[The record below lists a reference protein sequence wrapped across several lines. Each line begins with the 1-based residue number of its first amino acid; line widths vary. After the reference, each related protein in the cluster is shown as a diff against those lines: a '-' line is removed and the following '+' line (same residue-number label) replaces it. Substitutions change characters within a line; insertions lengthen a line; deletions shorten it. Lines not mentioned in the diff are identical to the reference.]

1 MTDTMLRQFITGGLV
16 RAVLIAAMLAGVTA
30 CGIKGPLRPAPKA
43 VAPPPPPAVDNPA
56 TPPATT
62 SPALPPPS
70 STNERK
76 P

>member
-1 MTDTMLRQFITGGLV
+1 MLRQSDRL
-16 RAVLIAAMLAGVTA
+16 RVLAPLMFVAMMASLAG
-30 CGIKGPLRPAPKA
+30 CGIKGPLRPAPKSA
-43 VAPPPPPAVDNPA
+43 PATAAPPPIDNPA

-70 STNERK
+70 GSSERQ